1 MGGKTKSAGLPQTLL
16 LKCGAFGNIFSC
28 TFLFKPLFGVWNL
41 NSKFNAGSL
50 GLKLMAMIFVYNL
63 LQTVQCPLAV
73 DLARRHPSIPHQR
86 DQPI

>member
-41 NSKFNAGSL
+41 YLKFNIESL
-50 GLKLMAMIFVYNL
+50 GLKPTAMNFVHNL
-63 LQTVQCPLAV
+63 LQTVYNACWL
-73 DLARRHPSIPHQR
+73 
-86 DQPI
+86 